1 MINCTLS
8 VVYRPLLSENGLREV
23 KVKDKV
29 ASFTFVNE
37 VFVRFA
43 HTTGDYTRSSPIY
56 KIYLYECAEAEITS
70 REFNCD
76 IDSGLDFFVDD
87 RFNNIIQTC
96 FAKHFITDDNIHEY
110 VFRITANP
118 LNNYVGEFLR
128 ISIARHDIDLDRYE
142 HSPANTDMLIGE
154 ISGEWSE
161 EELTFI
167 REIKAVIPSLPKPLT
182 RGQFCATYC
191 DKFGMDKKQRAD
203 TLWDRKKEVG
213 LI

>member
-1 MINCTLS
+1 MITHTLS

-43 HTTGDYTRSSPIY
+43 HVKGDYESSSPTY
-56 KIYLYECAEAEITS
+56 TVYLYECDEAEISS

-76 IDSGLDFFVDD
+76 IDSGLSFFVDD
-87 RFNNIIQTC
+87 RFDNIIQTC

-110 VFRITANP
+110 VFRVTANP
-118 LNNYVGEFLR
+118 LKNYSGEFLR
-128 ISIARHDIDLDRYE
+128 ISIAHHDVDLDRYD

-154 ISGEWSE
+154 ISGKWSE

-167 REIKAVIPSLPKPLT
+167 REVKGVIPSLPKPLS
-182 RGQFCATYC
+182 RDQFCATYC
-191 DKFGMDKKQRAD
+191 DTFGIDKKWRAD
-203 TLWDRKKEVG
+203 ALWRRRKEVG
-213 LI
+213 IL